1 MDSEIF
7 FFTLAFCL
15 VVLVVLGVPFL
26 FAAYVRRLKHKE
38 TMAMVEKGL
47 LKPSN
52 LEGNGKATL
61 RWGIVVTALG
71 LALCLGL
78 YPLGFWFGGNF
89 PLNFGPWMLMGLLP
103 LFFGLALIVI
113 YLVTLDKE
121 NGKKDSDQAFL
132 NPVSESDEK
141 KIEKEEL
148 KF

>member
-1 MDSEIF
+1 MNIEIF
-7 FFTLAFCL
+7 FYALGFCL
-15 VVLVVLGVPFL
+15 VILVVFGIPFL
-26 FAAYVRRLKHKE
+26 FAAYARRLKHQE

-52 LEGNGKATL
+52 LEGNGKGTL

-71 LALCLGL
+71 LAMCLGL

-103 LFFGLALIVI
+103 LFFGLSLIII
-113 YLVTLDKE
+113 YLVTLEKDEEKGGMQTPKSGS
-121 NGKKDSDQAFL
+121 GKAL
-132 NPVSESDEK
+132 EETESAQED
-141 KIEKEEL
+141 L

>member
-1 MDSEIF
+1 MDIDIF
-7 FFTLAFCL
+7 FYAIGFCL
-15 VVLVVLGVPFL
+15 VILVVFGIPFL
-26 FAAYVRRLKHKE
+26 FAAYARRLKHKE

-47 LKPSN
+47 LKPSS
-52 LEGNGKATL
+52 LENGKGTL

-103 LFFGLALIVI
+103 LFFGLSLIVI
-113 YLVTLDKE
+113 YLLTIDKADKKNKTE
-121 NGKKDSDQAFL
+121 SKLSDTSKDSGELDINQ
-132 NPVSESDEK
+132 
-141 KIEKEEL
+141 EEL